1 MGKRGKEMQT
11 AVLAILRASD
21 RPYSAYEL
29 LESLKDIYPKIAPP
43 TVYRALT
50 ALTQRGQIRRLESL
64 NAFISCQSQEHQ
76 QKSVISICGDCGLVA
91 ENFEPD
97 IFSHLSWA
105 LEKTGFSAQRHMI
118 EVNGICAS
126 CGPSQAIS

>member
-11 AVLAILRASD
+11 AVLTILRASD

-43 TVYRALT
+43 TVYRALA

-64 NAFISCQSQEHQ
+64 NAFISCQSQV
-76 QKSVISICGDCGLVA
+76 S
-91 ENFEPD
+91 
-97 IFSHLSWA
+97 
-105 LEKTGFSAQRHMI
+105 
-118 EVNGICAS
+118 
-126 CGPSQAIS
+126 

>member
-1 MGKRGKEMQT
+1 MVTEFVNKREKFE
-11 AVLAILRASD
+11 
-21 RPYSAYEL
+21 
-29 LESLKDIYPKIAPP
+29 KICRG
-43 TVYRALT
+43 YGMEG
-50 ALTQRGQIRRLESL
+50 QRKKRKPSR
-64 NAFISCQSQEHQ
+64 
-76 QKSVISICGDCGLVA
+76 DTA

-126 CGPSQAIS
+126 CGPTQAIP

>member
-29 LESLKDIYPKIAPP
+29 LESLNDIYPKIAPP
-43 TVYRALT
+43 TVYRALA

-64 NAFISCQSQEHQ
+64 NAFISCQS
-76 QKSVISICGDCGLVA
+76 
-91 ENFEPD
+91 
-97 IFSHLSWA
+97 
-105 LEKTGFSAQRHMI
+105 
-118 EVNGICAS
+118 
-126 CGPSQAIS
+126 